1 MSENNSVQIS
11 IRVDKKLK
19 SDAEALF
26 DEIGLTMTTA
36 INIFLK
42 QCVYERQLPFYIT
55 RSGGNKTDGDISIFE
70 DAGIKD
76 NKV

>member
-1 MSENNSVQIS
+1 MSESNVQIS

-19 SDAEALF
+19 ADAEALF

-36 INIFLK
+36 INVFLK

-55 RSGGNKTDGDISIFE
+55 RSRGNNTTEDVSIFR
-70 DAGIKD
+70 DAGIED
-76 NKV
+76 NEV